1 MAVEKNK
8 LEKQYN
14 TEKDEAVKML
24 LQSSLVY
31 SLKLHNFDGE
41 DYFMEDVTSV
51 LADYQTLI
59 LKAMDELIEGSFAVM
74 KEFGEKYSSHR

>member
-1 MAVEKNK
+1 MADEKEK

-14 TEKDEAVKML
+14 ADRDEAIKLL

-31 SLKLHNFDGE
+31 ALKIHNFDAE
-41 DYFMEDVTSV
+41 KYFIEDVTSV

-59 LKAMDELIEGSFAVM
+59 LKGMDELIEGSFAVM
-74 KEFGEKYSSHR
+74 KEFGEKYSAR

>member
-1 MAVEKNK
+1 MADEKDG

-14 TEKDEAVKML
+14 SEKDEAIKMF

-31 SLKLHNFDGE
+31 SLKIHDFDGE
-41 DYFMEDVTSV
+41 KYFMEDVTSV

-59 LKAMDELIEGSFAVM
+59 LKVIDELIEGSFAVM
-74 KEFGEKYSSHR
+74 KEFGEKYSTR